1 MISARKYSMSGLR
14 GGGGDSELVDGLI
27 MWRFHNLAALF
38 NSSCMIN
45 IKQNRIDYIV
55 ENAEAAEQTIIS

>member
-1 MISARKYSMSGLR
+1 MISGRKYSMSGLR
-14 GGGGDSELVDGLI
+14 GGDSELVDGLI

-55 ENAEAAEQTIIS
+55 ENAVSAEQAIIS